1 MSVKNGQPKFG
12 LTIQGEIMGNS
23 VTRKNNEY
31 QRKVAGILVDPPVEY
46 QQDDGNKNR
55 EYGYE
60 KEHAVQKY

>member
-12 LTIQGEIMGNS
+12 LTIQCEIMGNT

-46 QQDDGNKNR
+46 QQNDGNKYR
-55 EYGYE
+55 EYRYE
-60 KEHAVQKY
+60 QEHVVQKY

>member
-12 LTIQGEIMGNS
+12 LTIQGEIMGNT

-46 QQDDGNKNR
+46 
-55 EYGYE
+55 
-60 KEHAVQKY
+60 